1 MCVGV
6 GGTLADLIFS
16 HFLSLFLSFFEM
28 ALFSNKHMCGGGEV
42 EGKGLCLFIVFL
54 FYPSLLKMAQYR
66 LNIFF
71 TICGGGGGGQ
81 DTNYMV
87 IIRL

>member
-1 MCVGV
+1 MLVH
-6 GGTLADLIFS
+6 S
-16 HFLSLFLSFFEM
+16 
-28 ALFSNKHMCGGGEV
+28 
-42 EGKGLCLFIVFL
+42 VFL
-54 FYPSLLKMAQYR
+54 LYPSLLKVAQHR

-71 TICGGGGGGQ
+71 TIGGGGGGGGVQ